1 MKCLTEKKNRETQ
14 LDQKW
19 FFGMVNN
26 MEKLQ
31 ANRETE
37 RERQRAG
44 GRAAG
49 NGRERGRENKVP
61 ETDME
66 RVILL

>member
-1 MKCLTEKKNRETQ
+1 
-14 LDQKW
+14 
-19 FFGMVNN
+19 MVNN

-49 NGRERGRENKVP
+49 KGRERGRENKVP